1 MGLMKAGSGAP
12 GNTLAEQWKE
22 SFYCD
27 ALPNHVLMRKGE
39 KRVSGRSSNTKGTD
53 TILSND
59 NGSFAGGKNMKKK
72 WKNTA
77 ALLFALLLGTAFL
90 PADAYALCENGQHDL
105 YQADVYKQTCTT
117 DGYYILRCRNCE
129 YYERVVTEKAGHS
142 WEIVYTEPAT
152 CTTAGKSVKECSA
165 CGANVEETI
174 SPSHKFG
181 AWMVLTPATCT
192 QDGIKARECDC
203 GYTER
208 ASIPATGKHTFGA
221 WMVLTPANCMEE
233 GIKARECDCGYTE
246 RASIPATGKHTF
258 GAWMV
263 LTPANCMEEGIKARE
278 CDCGYTERAP
288 IPITDHAWE
297 EGIVEAQPSTTSE
310 GVMLYVCSFCGM
322 QRTRPIPKLTAE
334 ETATPTPSASPTPE
348 AAEETT
354 PEQTGDTARGTE
366 KGKGGKLSGDPSGES
381 EPAGAETG
389 QAGLPIWAVCLIALA
404 AVLLV
409 VAVVIIVMKKKRE

>member
-1 MGLMKAGSGAP
+1 MGLMKAGSRAP

-221 WMVLTPANCMEE
+221 WMVLA
-233 GIKARECDCGYTE
+233 
-246 RASIPATGKHTF
+246 
-258 GAWMV
+258 
-263 LTPANCMEEGIKARE
+263 PANCMEEGIKARE

-334 ETATPTPSASPTPE
+334 ETATPTPSASPKPE

-404 AVLLV
+404 AVLLA

>member
-1 MGLMKAGSGAP
+1 MGLMKAGSRAP

-129 YYERVVTEKAGHS
+129 YYERVVTGKAGHS
-142 WEIVYTEPAT
+142 WETVYTEPAT

-192 QDGIKARECDC
+192 QD
-203 GYTER
+203 
-208 ASIPATGKHTFGA
+208 
-221 WMVLTPANCMEE
+221 

>member
-1 MGLMKAGSGAP
+1 MGLMKAGSRAP

-22 SFYCD
+22 SFCCD

-246 RASIPATGKHTF
+246 RA
-258 GAWMV
+258 
-263 LTPANCMEEGIKARE
+263 
-278 CDCGYTERAP
+278 P

>member
-1 MGLMKAGSGAP
+1 MK
-12 GNTLAEQWKE
+12 
-22 SFYCD
+22 
-27 ALPNHVLMRKGE
+27 
-39 KRVSGRSSNTKGTD
+39 
-53 TILSND
+53 
-59 NGSFAGGKNMKKK
+59 KNMKKK

-246 RASIPATGKHTF
+246 RA
-258 GAWMV
+258 
-263 LTPANCMEEGIKARE
+263 
-278 CDCGYTERAP
+278 P

-354 PEQTGDTARGTE
+354 PEQTGDTARGME
-366 KGKGGKLSGDPSGES
+366 KGKGGKLSGDSSGES

-404 AVLLV
+404 AVLLA

>member
-1 MGLMKAGSGAP
+1 MGLMKAESRAP

-129 YYERVVTEKAGHS
+129 YYERVVTGKAGHS
-142 WEIVYTEPAT
+142 WETVYTEPAT
-152 CTTAGKSVKECSA
+152 CTTDGKTVKECSE
-165 CGANVEETI
+165 CGATVEETI
-174 SPSHKFG
+174 S
-181 AWMVLTPATCT
+181 
-192 QDGIKARECDC
+192 
-203 GYTER
+203 
-208 ASIPATGKHTFGA
+208 ASHTFGA
-221 WMVLTPANCMEE
+221 WMVLTPA
-233 GIKARECDCGYTE
+233 T
-246 RASIPATGKHTF
+246 
-258 GAWMV
+258 
-263 LTPANCMEEGIKARE
+263 CMEEGIKARE

-297 EGIVEAQPSTTSE
+297 EGIVDVQPSTTSE
-310 GVMLYVCSFCGM
+310 GVMLYVCSVCGM
-322 QRTRPIPKLTAE
+322 ERTRPIPKLTAE
-334 ETATPTPSASPTPE
+334 ETANPTPSASPTPE
-348 AAEETT
+348 AEEKMT
-354 PEQTGDTARGTE
+354 PEQTGD
-366 KGKGGKLSGDPSGES
+366 SSDES

-404 AVLLV
+404 AMLFAA
-409 VAVVIIVMKKKRE
+409 AVVIIVMKKKTE

>member
-1 MGLMKAGSGAP
+1 MGLMKAGSRAP

-22 SFYCD
+22 SFCCD

-221 WMVLTPANCMEE
+221 WMVLA
-233 GIKARECDCGYTE
+233 
-246 RASIPATGKHTF
+246 
-258 GAWMV
+258 
-263 LTPANCMEEGIKARE
+263 PANCMEEGIKARE

-409 VAVVIIVMKKKRE
+409 VAVVIIVMKKKRD

>member
-1 MGLMKAGSGAP
+1 MGLMKAESRAP

-39 KRVSGRSSNTKGTD
+39 KRVSGRSSNTKETD

-246 RASIPATGKHTF
+246 RA
-258 GAWMV
+258 
-263 LTPANCMEEGIKARE
+263 
-278 CDCGYTERAP
+278 P

-404 AVLLV
+404 AMLFAA
-409 VAVVIIVMKKKRE
+409 AVVIIVMKKKTE

>member
-1 MGLMKAGSGAP
+1 MGLMKAGSRAP

-246 RASIPATGKHTF
+246 RA
-258 GAWMV
+258 
-263 LTPANCMEEGIKARE
+263 
-278 CDCGYTERAP
+278 P

-404 AVLLV
+404 AVLLA

>member
-1 MGLMKAGSGAP
+1 MGLMKAGSRAP

-221 WMVLTPANCMEE
+221 WMVLA
-233 GIKARECDCGYTE
+233 
-246 RASIPATGKHTF
+246 
-258 GAWMV
+258 
-263 LTPANCMEEGIKARE
+263 PANCMEEGIKARE

>member
-1 MGLMKAGSGAP
+1 MGLMKAGSRAP

-246 RASIPATGKHTF
+246 RA
-258 GAWMV
+258 
-263 LTPANCMEEGIKARE
+263 
-278 CDCGYTERAP
+278 P

-366 KGKGGKLSGDPSGES
+366 KGKGGKLSGDPSGDS

-404 AVLLV
+404 AVLLA
-409 VAVVIIVMKKKRE
+409 VAVVIIVMKKK

>member
-1 MGLMKAGSGAP
+1 MGLMKAGSRAP

-246 RASIPATGKHTF
+246 RA
-258 GAWMV
+258 
-263 LTPANCMEEGIKARE
+263 
-278 CDCGYTERAP
+278 P

>member
-1 MGLMKAGSGAP
+1 MGLMKAGSRAP

-221 WMVLTPANCMEE
+221 WMVLTPAT
-233 GIKARECDCGYTE
+233 Y
-246 RASIPATGKHTF
+246 
-258 GAWMV
+258 
-263 LTPANCMEEGIKARE
+263 MEEGIKARE

-297 EGIVEAQPSTTSE
+297 EGIVDVQPSTTSE
-310 GVMLYVCSFCGM
+310 GVMLYVCSVCGM
-322 QRTRPIPKLTAE
+322 ERTRPIPKLTAE
-334 ETATPTPSASPTPE
+334 ETANPTPSASPTPE
-348 AAEETT
+348 AEEKMT
-354 PEQTGDTARGTE
+354 PEQTGD
-366 KGKGGKLSGDPSGES
+366 SSDES

-404 AVLLV
+404 AMLFAA
-409 VAVVIIVMKKKRE
+409 AVVIIVMKKKTE

>member
-1 MGLMKAGSGAP
+1 MGLMKAGSRAP

-246 RASIPATGKHTF
+246 RA
-258 GAWMV
+258 
-263 LTPANCMEEGIKARE
+263 
-278 CDCGYTERAP
+278 P

-409 VAVVIIVMKKKRE
+409 VAVVIIVMKKKIE

>member
-1 MGLMKAGSGAP
+1 MGLMKAESRAP

-39 KRVSGRSSNTKGTD
+39 KRVSGRSSNTKETD

-246 RASIPATGKHTF
+246 RA
-258 GAWMV
+258 
-263 LTPANCMEEGIKARE
+263 
-278 CDCGYTERAP
+278 P

>member
-1 MGLMKAGSGAP
+1 MGLMKAGSRAP

-246 RASIPATGKHTF
+246 RA
-258 GAWMV
+258 
-263 LTPANCMEEGIKARE
+263 
-278 CDCGYTERAP
+278 P
-288 IPITDHAWE
+288 IPITDHAWD

>member
-1 MGLMKAGSGAP
+1 MGLMKAESRAP

-246 RASIPATGKHTF
+246 RA
-258 GAWMV
+258 
-263 LTPANCMEEGIKARE
+263 
-278 CDCGYTERAP
+278 P